1 MAKVFRYFLGANS
14 PQGYI
19 SRFDQLGEAGAWRR
33 WVVTGGSAQGRAAL
47 IAQAQKRLVPR
58 CTEVEEIR
66 STGDPKRV
74 EGLILPE
81 HRIAIADGG
90 PPHFLRPQCPGAY
103 ERIVS
108 LWECLDQDALYRARE
123 ELLALGEEE
132 KRLWKDAR
140 GYLYAAGA
148 LAGDLASVGSAAM
161 NRGKVLAYARGAAL
175 REFPHPL
182 PGGKRGREQV
192 RFLSALTGEGMVLL
206 RETVAAAAPRTIA
219 IEDSWGAAANALLES
234 LRELALESG
243 VDVLVCRCPLFPFTK
258 IDHLLLPQLGLGFV
272 TLNRA
277 TASAL
282 EELCE
287 RTIHASRFC
296 DGSILRERRARSS
309 FLRKAAAGML
319 EQAGALL
326 AQAEEVRGRL
336 DGIYHAAMDQEAAGK
351 IARQVAEEMERAA
364 R

>member
-1 MAKVFRYFLGANS
+1 M
-14 PQGYI
+14 
-19 SRFDQLGEAGAWRR
+19 
-33 WVVTGGSAQGRAAL
+33 VTGGSAQGRAAL

-58 CTEVEEIR
+58 CAEVEEIR

-108 LWECLDQDALYRARE
+108 LWECLDQDTLYRARE

-319 EQAGALL
+319 EQAGVLL

>member
-1 MAKVFRYFLGANS
+1 M
-14 PQGYI
+14 
-19 SRFDQLGEAGAWRR
+19 
-33 WVVTGGSAQGRAAL
+33 

-58 CTEVEEIR
+58 CAEVEEIR

-108 LWECLDQDALYRARE
+108 LWECLDQDTLYRARE

-148 LAGDLASVGSAAM
+148 LTGDLASVGSAAM

-192 RFLSALTGEGMVLL
+192 RFLSALTGEGTVLL

-319 EQAGALL
+319 EQAGVLL

>member
-103 ERIVS
+103 ERVVS
-108 LWECLDQDALYRARE
+108 LWECLDQDTLYRARE

-148 LAGDLASVGSAAM
+148 LTGDLASVGSAAM

-206 RETVAAAAPRTIA
+206 RETVATAAPRTIA

-319 EQAGALL
+319 EQAGVLL

>member
-1 MAKVFRYFLGANS
+1 MCIRD
-14 PQGYI
+14 
-19 SRFDQLGEAGAWRR
+19 R
-33 WVVTGGSAQGRAAL
+33 
-47 IAQAQKRLVPR
+47 KRLVPR
-58 CTEVEEIR
+58 CAEVEEIR

-108 LWECLDQDALYRARE
+108 LWECLDQDTLYRARE

-319 EQAGALL
+319 EQAGVLL